1 MKKFRIA
8 QVGSFDVEN
17 YGDLLFSYVFKE
29 NIEKYLEDIDIT
41 LFAPLNCISPF
52 TKDTQVYSV
61 KEMEKMHSEN
71 PFDAIVVGGGDLV
84 QFKKIMVKLADD
96 PDREVVYDV
105 LSMWFIP
112 AMVAMKYQV
121 PIIWNSLGVPFEL
134 SDIQQQLMAEVMK
147 QSAYVTVRDE
157 SSRENLGKAA
167 SALDVKVV
175 TDSILSIAKTVDY
188 KDMQSRFENVYK
200 NLDVEFNKDSYIVVH
215 VNKNIKDDEG
225 KILCEQ
231 LNAIKEKHGVDVVL
245 MPIGYTL
252 GDDMGITKLKSME
265 DGFVQIK
272 KKLAPYDMMSVIAN
286 AKFYIGASL
295 HGCVTSTAFKIPN
308 IVYNYSKLN
317 KIEGFLSN
325 VKRDYAALYD
335 PKKLAQCYDE
345 VASMEMPDIQKPLQ
359 DIEEHFQ
366 KMAEVIKEGR
376 KKEAKISNETLDEII
391 YNESVYSK
399 EAQYYKKITEQKDVH
414 IKNIEATV
422 VDRENKLQT
431 EKAERKAFEEN
442 ANTKI
447 KQLETQITEK
457 DDHISN
463 LQGIIETYKKEIENL
478 RKAVDDQ
485 VKEKEAILNS
495 TSYKI
500 TKPLRKVASIT
511 KKK

>member
-1 MKKFRIA
+1 
-8 QVGSFDVEN
+8 
-17 YGDLLFSYVFKE
+17 
-29 NIEKYLEDIDIT
+29 
-41 LFAPLNCISPF
+41 
-52 TKDTQVYSV
+52 
-61 KEMEKMHSEN
+61 
-71 PFDAIVVGGGDLV
+71 
-84 QFKKIMVKLADD
+84 
-96 PDREVVYDV
+96 
-105 LSMWFIP
+105 
-112 AMVAMKYQV
+112 
-121 PIIWNSLGVPFEL
+121 
-134 SDIQQQLMAEVMK
+134 
-147 QSAYVTVRDE
+147 
-157 SSRENLGKAA
+157 
-167 SALDVKVV
+167 
-175 TDSILSIAKTVDY
+175 
-188 KDMQSRFENVYK
+188 
-200 NLDVEFNKDSYIVVH
+200 
-215 VNKNIKDDEG
+215 
-225 KILCEQ
+225 
-231 LNAIKEKHGVDVVL
+231 
-245 MPIGYTL
+245 
-252 GDDMGITKLKSME
+252 
-265 DGFVQIK
+265 
-272 KKLAPYDMMSVIAN
+272 
-286 AKFYIGASL
+286 
-295 HGCVTSTAFKIPN
+295 
-308 IVYNYSKLN
+308 
-317 KIEGFLSN
+317 
-325 VKRDYAALYD
+325 
-335 PKKLAQCYDE
+335 
-345 VASMEMPDIQKPLQ
+345 MEMPDIQKPLQ
-359 DIEEHFQ
+359 DIEEHFK